1 MIWCGKLL
9 GKNNGTKDMM
19 WVVCCVLVGFCLI
32 LHERNTGLVASK
44 SRTSR
49 PTSHIC
55 LFLSTLSTL
64 SSDCMERLMSFFFL
78 LFILFFLSII
88 LILVSNQLNC

>member
-1 MIWCGKLL
+1 MIWCGRLL

-32 LHERNTGLVASK
+32 LHERNTGLVAPK

-49 PTSHIC
+49 LTSHIC
-55 LFLSTLSTL
+55 LFLTLKHSIYPFIGL
-64 SSDCMERLMSFFFL
+64 HGEVDVLFFFFL
-78 LFILFFLSII
+78 SYSF
-88 LILVSNQLNC
+88 